1 MTLESVSSMI
11 KEIPYNQR
19 EKVIQG
25 HEKEFGIEGRY
36 VGRWSQNR
44 QLLAS
49 LKTNPDLLE
58 KFRWEKDQVTNLT
71 GKSLRNLKQVVVNES
86 KKGKELVPKNTTSLY
101 VKDASVFN
109 EKEAGGSKTALGG
122 LLHYS
127 SNPEIPTSCAA
138 NWGKFPPGTILRI
151 NDKKYIV
158 EDYGSFVNDHP
169 NRIDR
174 YMPYSIYKGGLAI
187 SPRVEVLQW
196 WDFALAEKILKTRK
210 PNKYSHISMMLQQVR
225 EKLA

>member
-1 MTLESVSSMI
+1 MTLEPVSNMI

-25 HEKEFGIEGRY
+25 NEEKFGIEWRY
-36 VGRWSQNR
+36 VWTWEQNR
-44 QLLAS
+44 ILLAS
-49 LKTNPDLLE
+49 FKKNPELLE
-58 KFRWEKDQVTNLT
+58 KFRGEKSQIIRETEKPLRT
-71 GKSLRNLKQVVVNES
+71 FRQLLGKAKKWQES
-86 KKGKELVPKNTTSLY
+86 VPNNTASVF

-109 EKEAGGSKTALGG
+109 EKEAGGKGTALGT

-158 EDYGSFVNDHP
+158 EDYGSFVNNHP

-174 YMPYSIYKGGLAI
+174 YLPSNIYKAGLAI
-187 SPRVEVLQW
+187 SPHVEVVQW
-196 WDFALAEKILKTRK
+196 WDFALAEMILKTRK
-210 PNKYSHISMMLQQVR
+210 PQKHAHIAMMLQQVR

>member
-1 MTLESVSSMI
+1 MALESVSNMI

-19 EKVIQG
+19 EMVIQG
-25 HEKEFGIEGRY
+25 HEEEFGIEWRY
-36 VGRWSQNR
+36 VWTWLQNR
-44 QLLAS
+44 TLLAS
-49 LKTNPDLLE
+49 LKKNPDLLE
-58 KFRWEKDQVTNLT
+58 KFRGEKDQVTNLT
-71 GKSLRNLKQVVVNES
+71 EKSLRSLKLSVVTES
-86 KKGKELVPKNTTSLY
+86 KKGKERVPNNTASVY

-109 EKEAGGSKTALGG
+109 EKEAGGRETALGWF
-122 LLHYS
+122 LHYS

-151 NDKKYIV
+151 NNKKYIV
-158 EDYGSFVNDHP
+158 EDYGSFVNNHP

-174 YMPYSIYKGGLAI
+174 YLPHNIYKSGLAV

-210 PNKYSHISMMLQQVR
+210 PQKHAHIAMMLQQVR